1 MACWSRATLAWA
13 LLQRNMTRRGADMR
27 GNASFTHAR
36 QPSRRMTEIRTDIL
50 ERFGTAAYQ
59 PATFLD
65 RGVTV
70 PFTTPFLLGARIRPT
85 ETRAGL
91 EVVITNPS
99 GGRGNYIVP
108 WGALPEICSP
118 TLHDRRLWQRLS
130 DQAVVSPPTVRETAR
145 AVAAEGLAGR
155 EAAAAVARA
164 VNEDG
169 AARMRANFLLLLDLI
184 RRTES
189 REEAVVPPQS
199 DTPAQIEQRARR
211 AVARVAPRLG
221 VSPEIIAAWLEAL
234 AAAFCGVGIP
244 GDAGRSRTR
253 MLVAA
258 LEAMVAEIELWVAQS
273 PDPAEQHA
281 AVLVVD
287 AARLT
292 LSCAASAFRDLD
304 GLLSDTPGLLR
315 AWREDA
321 SELGRRASRP
331 DWLLDGWQVITE
343 LWRDA
348 DPGLRQGALWEMAL
362 LAPVMPREVEQWLG
376 IQEDWDRPTRMRR
389 VVRANED
396 WRSGR
401 MLDIVARNERIRARA
416 A

>member
-1 MACWSRATLAWA
+1 MS
-13 LLQRNMTRRGADMR
+13 
-27 GNASFTHAR
+27 
-36 QPSRRMTEIRTDIL
+36 EIRTDIL

-99 GGRGNYIVP
+99 GGRGNYVVP
-108 WGALPEICSP
+108 WAALPEICSP

-130 DQAVVSPPTVRETAR
+130 DQTVVSPPTVRETAR

-169 AARMRANFLLLLDLI
+169 AARMRANFLLLLDLV
-184 RRTES
+184 RRTET
-189 REEAVVPPQS
+189 REEAVVLPQA
-199 DTPAQIEQRARR
+199 DTPVQIELRAKR
-211 AVARVAPRLG
+211 AVARFAPRLG
-221 VSPEIIAAWLEAL
+221 VSAEIIAAWLEAI

-244 GDAGRSRTR
+244 GDPGLSRTR
-253 MLVAA
+253 GLVAA
-258 LEAMVAEIELWVAQS
+258 LKAMIAEIELWVAQS
-273 PDPAEQHA
+273 ADPGEQHG
-281 AVLVVD
+281 AVLVMD

-292 LSCAASAFRDLD
+292 LSCAATAFKDLD
-304 GLLSDTPGLLR
+304 GLLSDTPTLLR
-315 AWREDA
+315 AWRED
-321 SELGRRASRP
+321 STDLGRRASRP
-331 DWLLDGWQVITE
+331 DWLLDGWQVIIE

-348 DPGLRQGALWEMAL
+348 DPVLRQGALWEMAL
-362 LAPVMPREVEQWLG
+362 LAPVMPREVEEWLG
-376 IQEDWDRPTRMRR
+376 IEEDWDRPTRLRR

-401 MLDIVARNERIRARA
+401 MLDIVARNERLRARA

>member
-1 MACWSRATLAWA
+1 
-13 LLQRNMTRRGADMR
+13 
-27 GNASFTHAR
+27 
-36 QPSRRMTEIRTDIL
+36 MTEIRTDVL

-85 ETRAGL
+85 DTRAGL
-91 EVVITNPS
+91 EVVIANPS
-99 GGRGNYIVP
+99 GGRGSYIVP
-108 WGALPEICSP
+108 WGALPEVCSP

-155 EAAAAVARA
+155 EAAAAVQRA

-184 RRTES
+184 RRTET
-189 REEAVVPPQS
+189 REEAAIPPHA
-199 DTPAQIEQRARR
+199 DKPANIEIRARR
-211 AVARVAPRLG
+211 AVARFAPRLG
-221 VSPEIIAAWLEAL
+221 VSPEIIAAWLEAI
-234 AAAFCGVGIP
+234 AVAFCGVGIP
-244 GDAGRSRTR
+244 GDTGLSRSRA
-253 MLVAA
+253 LVAA
-258 LEAMVAEIELWVAQS
+258 LQAMVSEIEIWVAQS
-273 PDPAEQHA
+273 ADPAGEHG
-281 AVLVVD
+281 AVLVMD

-292 LSCAASAFRDLD
+292 LSCAAAAFKDLD
-304 GLLSDTPGLLR
+304 GLLSDTPTLLR
-315 AWREDA
+315 AWRED
-321 SELGRRASRP
+321 STELGRRASRP
-331 DWLLDGWQVITE
+331 DWLLDGWQVIIG

-348 DPGLRQGALWEMAL
+348 DPLLRQGVLWEMAL
-362 LAPVMPREVEQWLG
+362 LAPVMPREVEEWLG
-376 IQEDWDRPTRMRR
+376 IEEDWDRPTRLRR

-401 MLDIVARNERIRARA
+401 MLDIVARNERLRARA

>member
-1 MACWSRATLAWA
+1 MS
-13 LLQRNMTRRGADMR
+13 
-27 GNASFTHAR
+27 
-36 QPSRRMTEIRTDIL
+36 EVRTDVL

-70 PFTTPFLLGARIRPT
+70 PFTTPFLLGARIRPN

-108 WGALPEICSP
+108 WPALPEICSP

-130 DQAVVSPPTVRETAR
+130 DQPVVSPPTVRETAR

-155 EAAAAVARA
+155 DAAAAVARA
-164 VNEDG
+164 VTEDG

-189 REEAVVPPQS
+189 RDEAVVPPQA
-199 DTPAQIEQRARR
+199 DTPANIEARARR
-211 AVARVAPRLG
+211 AVARFSPRLG
-221 VSPEIIAAWLEAL
+221 VSPEIIAAWLEAI
-234 AAAFCGVGIP
+234 ASAFCGVGIP
-244 GDAGRSRTR
+244 GDTSVSRTR
-253 MLVAA
+253 GLVTT
-258 LEAMVAEIELWVAQS
+258 LQTMIAEIELFVAQS
-273 PDPAEQHA
+273 PDPGEQHA
-281 AVLVVD
+281 AVLVID

-292 LSCAASAFRDLD
+292 LSCASSAFKDLD
-304 GLLSDTPGLLR
+304 GQLSDTTALLR
-315 AWREDA
+315 AWRED
-321 SELGRRASRP
+321 STELGRRASRP

-348 DPGLRQGALWEMAL
+348 DPQMREGALWEMAL
-362 LAPVMPREVEQWLG
+362 LAPVMPREVEEWLG
-376 IQEDWDRPTRMRR
+376 IEEDWDRPTRMRR
-389 VVRANED
+389 IVRANED

-401 MLDIVARNERIRARA
+401 ILDIVARNERLRSRA

>member
-1 MACWSRATLAWA
+1 MS
-13 LLQRNMTRRGADMR
+13 
-27 GNASFTHAR
+27 
-36 QPSRRMTEIRTDIL
+36 EIRTDIL

-85 ETRAGL
+85 DTRAGL

-155 EAAAAVARA
+155 EAAAAVQRA
-164 VNEDG
+164 LTEDG

-184 RRTES
+184 RRTET

-199 DTPAQIEQRARR
+199 DTPVQIELRAKR
-211 AVARVAPRLG
+211 AVARFAPRLG
-221 VSPEIIAAWLEAL
+221 VSPEIIAAWLEAI
-234 AAAFCGVGIP
+234 ASAFCGVGIP
-244 GDAGRSRTR
+244 GDPSPTRTR
-253 MLVAA
+253 ALVAG
-258 LEAMVAEIELWVAQS
+258 LQAMVGEIELWVAQS
-273 PDPAEQHA
+273 LDPSEQHA
-281 AVLVVD
+281 AVLVMD

-292 LSCAASAFRDLD
+292 LACATAAFRDLD
-304 GLLSDTPGLLR
+304 GLLSDTPTLLR
-315 AWREDA
+315 AWREEATD
-321 SELGRRASRP
+321 LGRRASRP

-348 DPGLRQGALWEMAL
+348 DPALRQGALWEMAL
-362 LAPVMPREVEQWLG
+362 LAPVMPREVEDWVG
-376 IQEDWDRPTRMRR
+376 IEEDWDRPTRMRR

-401 MLDIVARNERIRARA
+401 MLDIVARNERLRARA

>member
-1 MACWSRATLAWA
+1 
-13 LLQRNMTRRGADMR
+13 
-27 GNASFTHAR
+27 
-36 QPSRRMTEIRTDIL
+36 MTEIRTDIL
-50 ERFGTAAYQ
+50 ERFGTGAYQ

-85 ETRAGL
+85 EARAGL

-99 GGRGNYIVP
+99 GGRGYYIVP
-108 WGALPEICSP
+108 WPALPEICSP

-130 DQAVVSPPTVRETAR
+130 DQTAVSPTAVRETAR

-155 EAAAAVARA
+155 EAAAAVGQAR
-164 VNEDG
+164 NEDG

-189 REEAVVPPQS
+189 REEAAVPPQADS
-199 DTPAQIEQRARR
+199 PARVEQRARQ
-211 AVARVAPRLG
+211 AVARFAPRLG
-221 VSPEIIAAWLEAL
+221 VSAEIIAAWLESIAG
-234 AAAFCGVGIP
+234 AFCGIGVP
-244 GDAGRSRTR
+244 GDPSPSRIRAMIAGLR
-253 MLVAA
+253 
-258 LEAMVAEIELWVAQS
+258 AMVAEIELWVAQS
-273 PDPAEQHA
+273 PDPGEQHA
-281 AVLVVD
+281 AALVMD

-292 LSCAASAFRDLD
+292 LSCAAIAFKDLD
-304 GLLSDTPGLLR
+304 GMLSDTPTLLR
-315 AWREDA
+315 AWRED
-321 SELGRRASRP
+321 STGLGRRAAQP
-331 DWLLDGWQVITE
+331 DWLLDGWQVICE

-362 LAPVMPREVEQWLG
+362 LAPVMPREVEDWLG
-376 IQEDWDRPTRMRR
+376 VEEDWDRPARMRR

-401 MLDIVARNERIRARA
+401 MLDIVARNERLRARA

>member
-1 MACWSRATLAWA
+1 
-13 LLQRNMTRRGADMR
+13 
-27 GNASFTHAR
+27 
-36 QPSRRMTEIRTDIL
+36 MTEIRTDIL

-70 PFTTPFLLGARIRPT
+70 PFTTPFLLGARIRPN
-85 ETRAGL
+85 ESRAGL

-108 WGALPEICSP
+108 WGALPEICAP

-189 REEAVVPPQS
+189 RDEATVPPQA
-199 DTPAQIEQRARR
+199 DTPVRIEQRARR
-211 AVARVAPRLG
+211 AVARFAPRLG
-221 VSPEIIAAWLEAL
+221 VSPEIIAAWLEAI
-234 AAAFCGVGIP
+234 ASAFCGVGIP
-244 GDAGRSRTR
+244 GDPGVSRTR
-253 MLVAA
+253 ALVVG
-258 LEAMVAEIELWVAQS
+258 LQAMVNEIELHVAQS
-273 PDPAEQHA
+273 ADPSEQHA
-281 AVLVVD
+281 AVLVMD

-292 LSCAASAFRDLD
+292 LSCAAGAFKDLD
-304 GLLSDTPGLLR
+304 GLLSDTPTLLR
-315 AWREDA
+315 AWRED
-321 SELGRRASRP
+321 STELGRRASRP

-348 DPGLRQGALWEMAL
+348 DPGLREGALWEMAL
-362 LAPVMPREVEQWLG
+362 LAPVMPREVEEWLG
-376 IQEDWDRPTRMRR
+376 ITDDWDRPTRMRR

-401 MLDIVARNERIRARA
+401 MLEIVARNERLRSRA